1 MKLLRFLTFSR
12 EKCSAK
18 TFTRTLPQFKR
29 STGELNTEQIES
41 LAKTHLV
48 ILHKELIETSYPDV
62 LSKLI
67 VDYIDEWGVLTYVH
81 QHIQSVPFWEQLYEQ
96 YDGFFFR
103 TQHRPSPSLWSFFK
117 WVEALFTGY
126 VTNIMEPMWKQ
137 LSELT
142 EAKCEARR
150 KRRRTDVS
158 LTFRKDYAFSP
169 SGVLVSFRT
178 SGDIN
183 ACKSLI
189 WLDDVVLVLETFDR

>member
-1 MKLLRFLTFSR
+1 MLTKLLRLLPFSR
-12 EKCSAK
+12 EKYSAR
-18 TFTRTLPQFKR
+18 TFTRTLSQFK
-29 STGELNTEQIES
+29 SSGGELSREQIES
-41 LAKTHLV
+41 LANTHSM
-48 ILHKELIETSYPDV
+48 ILHKELIEIFCPSV

-67 VDYIDEWGVLTYVH
+67 IDYMDEWEILMYAH

-96 YDGFFFR
+96 YDRFFFL
-103 TQHRPSPSLWSFFK
+103 TQHRSSPSLWSFFK

-150 KRRRTDVS
+150 TDVS

-169 SGVLVSFRT
+169 SGVLLSFRT

-189 WLDDVVLVLETFDR
+189 WLDDVVLVLETFNS